1 LQRYYRAAPEQAAV
15 FEKVEYLLVMI
26 LGKVGLVPTSMAVV
40 GCLFAFFIYPD
51 AMSPCSNARCI
62 LSPPLNTGTE
72 IVGYLWARLSHS
84 EQQRVRK

>member
-1 LQRYYRAAPEQAAV
+1 LQRYCRAAPDQAAV

-26 LGKVGLVPTSMAVV
+26 LEKIGLVPTSMAVV

-72 IVGYLWARLSHS
+72 IVGYLWARLSRGP
-84 EQQRVRK
+84 EKTW